1 MQESSGR
8 NSILPV
14 HRRQLDSGSRA
25 ARITAG
31 PLVLHG
37 CFRAALVCAAGSAV
51 LGPSA
56 ALAHRA
62 PGESAANTRLEWGIA
77 MIRNEAPP
85 RIRTGMGC
93 SVLLRSME
101 IALSCWGTPGCVRR
115 ETGGQC
121 GTLGACLLQLRGGGV
136 EGVTGSDEHFTYQ
149 DQLVFHSELGSE
161 LNTLALGLIVDGAG
175 VAQTLNHFAGY
186 NARRKELKKEL
197 AHMRTEVETLRDAA
211 DEVCSLS
218 HAVFADG
225 CFAWEDA
232 VPLCA
237 AAGLTADCSGGA
249 RGTIMRPGG
258 EHAREY

>member
-1 MQESSGR
+1 
-8 NSILPV
+8 
-14 HRRQLDSGSRA
+14 
-25 ARITAG
+25 
-31 PLVLHG
+31 
-37 CFRAALVCAAGSAV
+37 
-51 LGPSA
+51 
-56 ALAHRA
+56 
-62 PGESAANTRLEWGIA
+62 
-77 MIRNEAPP
+77 
-85 RIRTGMGC
+85 
-93 SVLLRSME
+93 
-101 IALSCWGTPGCVRR
+101 
-115 ETGGQC
+115 
-121 GTLGACLLQLRGGGV
+121 LQLRGGGV

-232 VPLCA
+232 VSLCA